1 MFEVEWFMMRKKS
14 RKCSI
19 LIWRPDVVFPHSILL
34 ALFTDIWKIL
44 RFVDITRSAW
54 LVSILILVQSHI
66 CEGFTA
72 VTKAG
77 ILLSLKEF
85 TLWAQFLTCIF
96 WSLFLAMELSAEIFH
111 QMECNSDVMFDLKK
125 ETQSKQSHRREGL
138 WGDEKKCWKK
148 LS

>member
-1 MFEVEWFMMRKKS
+1 MFEVEWFLMRNNT

-19 LIWRPDVVFPHSILL
+19 LIWRPDVEFPHSILL
-34 ALFTDIWKIL
+34 ALFKEIWKNL

-54 LVSILILVQSHI
+54 LVSMIILVQSHI
-66 CEGFTA
+66 CKSFTV

-96 WSLFLAMELSAEIFH
+96 WSLFFAIELLAEMLH
-111 QMECNSDVMFDLKK
+111 QMECNSDVMFNLKK

-138 WGDEKKCWKK
+138 WGDEKNVERN
-148 LS
+148 